1 VKISLAEIGQPT
13 RSDGRTLL
21 GVGGDAAEPVV
32 VDLKAGDGRFLITGP
47 ARSGRTSTLI
57 VIADQ
62 LHVAGRRALVAAP
75 TRSRLAG
82 WARQRGLDLITPN
95 EDLAVPA
102 SDVDTVLIDDSE
114 QFVDTAAGDLL
125 ARWLVAADSGTT
137 TVCVA
142 RSEDLM
148 VSFRGVAVD
157 VRRSRT
163 GLLLQP
169 TVADGELL
177 GVRVPPQRTSTVPGR
192 GLLVSDE
199 YRSAAPNGLPI
210 QVAAMAD

>member
-1 VKISLAEIGQPT
+1 
-13 RSDGRTLL
+13 
-21 GVGGDAAEPVV
+21 
-32 VDLKAGDGRFLITGP
+32 
-47 ARSGRTSTLI
+47 
-57 VIADQ
+57 
-62 LHVAGRRALVAAP
+62 
-75 TRSRLAG
+75 
-82 WARQRGLDLITPN
+82 
-95 EDLAVPA
+95 
-102 SDVDTVLIDDSE
+102 VLIDDSE

-125 ARWLVAADSGTT
+125 ARWIVAADSGTT

-148 VSFRGVAVD
+148 VSFRGLAVD

-177 GVRVPPQRTSTVPGR
+177 GVRVPPQRTSPVPGR